1 MAQGIG
7 PARDT
12 SSERR
17 YEALIDAIV
26 DAAIYMLDPDGFV
39 TSWNT
44 GAERINGYSEEEII
58 GEHFSRFFT
67 SEQRQENLP
76 QRCLAIAASGGSY
89 EEEGWRVRK
98 GGSRFWALSLLHAIR
113 DADGKITGFAALT
126 RDRTER
132 QQAQDAL
139 RESERRFRALVDG
152 VADYAIYMVDPNGIV
167 TNWNAGA
174 ERIKGYTANEITGR
188 HFSEF
193 YTREDRVAGMPAR
206 ALETALREGRFEAD
220 GWRVRKDG
228 SRFYANVVVTPVKD
242 GDGKLMGFA
251 KITRDVTEREEA
263 QRALRETERQ
273 LRLLLSGTVDHAIY
287 MLDPNGIITSWN
299 AGAEKIKGYKA
310 EEIIGQHFARFYT
323 ESDRAAGLPAR
334 ALYSAMTTGRF
345 ESEGRRVRKDGSE
358 FWASVVVDAIRDGGG
373 TLIGYAK
380 ITRDISE
387 QREMQLALQR
397 TREQLAHAQK
407 IEALGRLTGGIAHDF
422 NNIMMVVGGQAEILA
437 YRLSNEQDRRAVQAI
452 ADAAKRGE
460 SLTRQMLTFSRR
472 QRLEP
477 MVVHFNEQ
485 IERTCSLLKSS
496 LGPNVVIATL
506 IAPNLWPIA
515 VDPAGFDLALLNV
528 VLNARDAMPEGGII
542 TIAAENMTLA
552 RPDAA
557 PHLEGDFAAISIT
570 DTGIGIPADMMAKVF
585 DPFFTTKAPDKG
597 TGLGLS
603 QVHGFAHQSGG
614 GVVITSTVGK
624 GATVTLY
631 FPRASAEET
640 ASAPSRS
647 APQRGQGRILVV
659 DDNVDVA
666 NVSAGLLR
674 QLGYVVTTVNG
685 AAAALD
691 ALKSGSGW
699 DLVLS
704 DIVMP
709 GAMNGIELTRF
720 AKKLYPDL
728 PFVLVTGYSEA
739 AIGAGS
745 EFTILHKPFTQAEL
759 GAAVGTALGLKASD
773 NLIRFPGARSAEPRT

>member
-1 MAQGIG
+1 
-7 PARDT
+7 
-12 SSERR
+12 
-17 YEALIDAIV
+17 
-26 DAAIYMLDPDGFV
+26 
-39 TSWNT
+39 
-44 GAERINGYSEEEII
+44 
-58 GEHFSRFFT
+58 
-67 SEQRQENLP
+67 
-76 QRCLAIAASGGSY
+76 
-89 EEEGWRVRK
+89 
-98 GGSRFWALSLLHAIR
+98 
-113 DADGKITGFAALT
+113 
-126 RDRTER
+126 
-132 QQAQDAL
+132 
-139 RESERRFRALVDG
+139 
-152 VADYAIYMVDPNGIV
+152 
-167 TNWNAGA
+167 
-174 ERIKGYTANEITGR
+174 
-188 HFSEF
+188 
-193 YTREDRVAGMPAR
+193 
-206 ALETALREGRFEAD
+206 
-220 GWRVRKDG
+220 
-228 SRFYANVVVTPVKD
+228 
-242 GDGKLMGFA
+242 
-251 KITRDVTEREEA
+251 
-263 QRALRETERQ
+263 
-273 LRLLLSGTVDHAIY
+273 
-287 MLDPNGIITSWN
+287 
-299 AGAEKIKGYKA
+299 
-310 EEIIGQHFARFYT
+310 
-323 ESDRAAGLPAR
+323 
-334 ALYSAMTTGRF
+334 
-345 ESEGRRVRKDGSE
+345 
-358 FWASVVVDAIRDGGG
+358 
-373 TLIGYAK
+373 
-380 ITRDISE
+380 
-387 QREMQLALQR
+387 
-397 TREQLAHAQK
+397 
-407 IEALGRLTGGIAHDF
+407 
-422 NNIMMVVGGQAEILA
+422 
-437 YRLSNEQDRRAVQAI
+437 
-452 ADAAKRGE
+452 
-460 SLTRQMLTFSRR
+460 
-472 QRLEP
+472 
-477 MVVHFNEQ
+477 
-485 IERTCSLLKSS
+485 LKSS

-542 TIAAENMTLA
+542 TIAAENMILA